1 MFRIAIAAVA
11 LIATFGSS
19 SAAEMVTAESV
30 RPTIAGKTIQIATP
44 IGKVP
49 VSFRPD
55 GSMTGG
61 SQGLASYA
69 MSTSDRGR
77 WWVSGNKLCQQW
89 QSWFDKA
96 THCFE
101 LRREGRTLYWSGSGR
116 SGVATISNRSPAAC
130 RPARTRLEMAG
141 REVSS
146 AVERFVYTED
156 VGGSIP
162 SPPTMI

>member
-1 MFRIAIAAVA
+1 MYRAVIAAFALLTTLASANAADVVA
-11 LIATFGSS
+11 AD
-19 SAAEMVTAESV
+19 AV

-44 IGKVP
+44 VGRVP
-49 VSFRPD
+49 VNFRPD

-77 WWVSGNKLCQQW
+77 WWVAGNKLCQQW

-101 LRREGRTLYWSGSGR
+101 LRREGQTLYWSGSGR
-116 SGVATISNRSPAAC
+116 SGVATISN
-130 RPARTRLEMAG
+130 
-141 REVSS
+141 
-146 AVERFVYTED
+146 
-156 VGGSIP
+156 
-162 SPPTMI
+162 

>member
-1 MFRIAIAAVA
+1 VYRAVIAAFALLTTLASANAADVVA
-11 LIATFGSS
+11 AD
-19 SAAEMVTAESV
+19 AV

-44 IGKVP
+44 VGRVP
-49 VSFRPD
+49 VNFRPD

-77 WWVSGNKLCQQW
+77 WWVAGNKLCQQW

-101 LRREGRTLYWSGSGR
+101 LRREGQTLYWSGSGR
-116 SGVATISNRSPAAC
+116 SGVATISN
-130 RPARTRLEMAG
+130 
-141 REVSS
+141 
-146 AVERFVYTED
+146 
-156 VGGSIP
+156 
-162 SPPTMI
+162 

>member
-1 MFRIAIAAVA
+1 VYRAVIAAFALLTTLASANAADVVA
-11 LIATFGSS
+11 AD
-19 SAAEMVTAESV
+19 AV

-44 IGKVP
+44 VGRVP
-49 VSFRPD
+49 VKFRPD

-77 WWVSGNKLCQQW
+77 WWVAGNKLCQQW

-101 LRREGRTLYWSGSGR
+101 LRREGQTLYWSGSGR
-116 SGVATISNRSPAAC
+116 SGVATISN
-130 RPARTRLEMAG
+130 
-141 REVSS
+141 
-146 AVERFVYTED
+146 
-156 VGGSIP
+156 
-162 SPPTMI
+162 